1 MFFLLKIIYFRYI
14 KNGNMLPQQLD
25 GRITYQRS
33 GETFYIPYSF
43 SDVVSTTNA
52 QLRIG
57 DRVKFYIAHLLNN
70 QMPVVSTYYAR
81 KVELISSQDSFMS
94 ISELA
99 QHLIAQQQQQQPKQV
114 YRGIIT
120 TLKDSFGKIEREDLF
135 KETFFHFSEYRGQNA
150 NQELRLGLNVEF
162 ELQDRHGKEIACN
175 IRMLKDG
182 TVSFDELSGTVYIG
196 RITEPLTKINSGIN
210 LNGLSMAGLSSVG
223 TIHSIG
229 RLIYDTNISCNS
241 VNNGESLINL
251 SFTDRDRVSGSG
263 DYTLLEGDFVQ
274 FRIASDKRRK
284 TAPMNSN
291 INVYQRATQLTLIE
305 EHSLVENSINTH
317 EHRERG
323 VLVKLYT
330 AKDLLPASSHHHSQ
344 LDAKFGAIQC
354 LEQNEL
360 VYFSFNEVINYVRF
374 TNNNLGTT
382 YSINEIQL
390 QVGDSL
396 EFSVVKCQKDLV
408 FKNGLKA
415 IRLRQLAKNSVQF
428 EIISTETYSGLVERE
443 AFHSSSSSP
452 FNDNSTGL
460 IRFDFKNG
468 QTSGKNSSSQTIG
481 YSYSEDQV
489 FNTGDKVK
497 FNMSTCLKT
506 KKQTAVNVK
515 LFEAFKEQGIITLVK
530 DQLGFIEIIG
540 AQQKNSKQQKILR
553 EIVFNSG

>member
-1 MFFLLKIIYFRYI
+1 
-14 KNGNMLPQQLD
+14 MLPQQLD

-33 GETFYIPYSF
+33 GETFYIPYSL
-43 SDVVSTTNA
+43 SDVVATTNS

-70 QMPVVSTYYAR
+70 PNQQLQMPVVSTYYAR
-81 KVELISSQDSFMS
+81 KVELISSPDSFMN
-94 ISELA
+94 INELA
-99 QHLIAQQQQQQPKQV
+99 QHLLAQQQQPKQV

-175 IRMLKDG
+175 IRMLNDG

-196 RITEPLTKINSGIN
+196 RITQPLTKINSGIN

-229 RLIYDTNISCNS
+229 RLIYDRNTSNSS
-241 VNNGESLINL
+241 VNNGESLMEL
-251 SFTDRDRVSGSG
+251 SFTDRDRVGGSG
-263 DYTLLEGDFVQ
+263 EYTLLEGDFVQ

-305 EHSLVENSINTH
+305 EHSLVENSINTS

-330 AKDLLPASSHHHSQ
+330 AKDLLPPASSHHHSQ

-374 TNNNLGTT
+374 ANNNLGTT
-382 YSINEIQL
+382 YSVNEVQL

-428 EIISTETYSGLVERE
+428 EIIS
-443 AFHSSSSSP
+443 
-452 FNDNSTGL
+452 
-460 IRFDFKNG
+460 
-468 QTSGKNSSSQTIG
+468 
-481 YSYSEDQV
+481 
-489 FNTGDKVK
+489 
-497 FNMSTCLKT
+497 
-506 KKQTAVNVK
+506 
-515 LFEAFKEQGIITLVK
+515 
-530 DQLGFIEIIG
+530 
-540 AQQKNSKQQKILR
+540 
-553 EIVFNSG
+553 